1 METGECC
8 VCGSWRQG
16 DFVPSGY
23 QREDGTIPHDNL
35 VCRRCQREACLRLE
49 VDWWLDRDRDGS
61 KVARAGWSLFVPERD
76 ELGLFFYSVLELFNR
91 ELPASLAAIS
101 TE

>member
-1 METGECC
+1 MELFRTTIWC
-8 VCGSWRQG
+8 VG
-16 DFVPSGY
+16 DVSVRHVF
-23 QREDGTIPHDNL
+23 
-35 VCRRCQREACLRLE
+35 RLE